1 MYHYLEIKGKTCDEI
16 IQYNICNYVSSSFN
30 IVFLTFPP
38 FFTFFPLTRKIILP
52 CVSNILQ
59 VYALQL
65 ENSMQLK
72 NLTPLNRKKEGEKKK
87 KWSKKEEGKEEKRG
101 IGVKG
106 WNWSVFF
113 PLVNISPMWPLKK
126 LKK

>member
-72 NLTPLNRKKEGEKKK
+72 NLTPLNRKKERKKRRNEVRKKKEKKK
-87 KWSKKEEGKEEKRG
+87 KGA
-101 IGVKG
+101 
-106 WNWSVFF
+106 
-113 PLVNISPMWPLKK
+113 
-126 LKK
+126 